1 MRRRRRSQVPE
12 RIAIW
17 TVLIGLLALGIS
29 KVNVELISW
38 VVVIGCGY
46 ELFIGKTQCRVS
58 KVGGG
63 ACRNNVRGRLRG
75 CWIVAH
81 RRAKRDAIFLK
92 VTGKVSPLARFRK
105 PVEGSAEPAIASGSV
120 AGPEL
125 KVPEAEKS
133 FDRLMLVLTF
143 IGTVAG
149 VVSAVR

>member
-1 MRRRRRSQVPE
+1 VTSRCGVAMGRRRRSQLPE

-63 ACRNNVRGRLRG
+63 ACRNNARGRLRG

-81 RRAKRDAIFLK
+81 RRAKWDAIFHRA
-92 VTGKVSPLARFRK
+92 TGKVSPF
-105 PVEGSAEPAIASGSV
+105 
-120 AGPEL
+120 
-125 KVPEAEKS
+125 
-133 FDRLMLVLTF
+133 
-143 IGTVAG
+143 
-149 VVSAVR
+149 SAVSGAIGGECRACRCVGAGLCPGVDGAKG

>member
-1 MRRRRRSQVPE
+1 MGHRRRSQVPE

-63 ACRNNVRGRLRG
+63 ACRNNTRGRLRG
-75 CWIVAH
+75 S
-81 RRAKRDAIFLK
+81 RASFR
-92 VTGKVSPLARFRK
+92 LAR
-105 PVEGSAEPAIASGSV
+105 SAYRRCAASGPNS
-120 AGPEL
+120 P
-125 KVPEAEKS
+125 
-133 FDRLMLVLTF
+133 
-143 IGTVAG
+143 
-149 VVSAVR
+149 

>member
-1 MRRRRRSQVPE
+1 MGHRRRSQVPE

-29 KVNVELISW
+29 KVNVEVISW

-63 ACRNNVRGRLRG
+63 ACRNNARGRLRG

-81 RRAKRDAIFLK
+81 RRAKWDAIFHRT
-92 VTGKVSPLARFRK
+92 TGKASPLARFRM
-105 PVEGSAEPAIASGSV
+105 PVAGSAEPVVVSRVSA
-120 AGPEL
+120 PEL
-125 KVPEAEKS
+125 AVSTAEKS
-133 FDRLMLVLTF
+133 SNRMMLVLTL

-149 VVSAVR
+149 VISAVK

>member
-1 MRRRRRSQVPE
+1 MAHRRRSQVPD

-17 TVLIGLLALGIS
+17 TILIGLLALGIS

-46 ELFIGKTQCRVS
+46 ELFIGKTQCRVC

-63 ACRNNVRGRLRG
+63 ACRNNARGRLRG

-81 RRAKRDAIFLK
+81 RRAKWDAIFHK
-92 VTGKVSPLARFRK
+92 ATGRVSPLARFRM
-105 PVEGSAEPAIASGSV
+105 PVDGSAEPVIGSGPVSV
-120 AGPEL
+120 AEL
-125 KVPEAEKS
+125 IVPNAEKL
-133 FDRLMLVLTF
+133 FNWLMLVLTF

-149 VVSAVR
+149 VASAVK

>member
-1 MRRRRRSQVPE
+1 MGRKRRSQVPE

-46 ELFIGKTQCRVS
+46 ELFLGKTQCRVS

-63 ACRNNVRGRLRG
+63 ACRNNARGRLRG

-81 RRAKRDAIFLK
+81 RRAKWDAIFHRA
-92 VTGKVSPLARFRK
+92 TGKASPLARFRM
-105 PVEGSAEPAIASGSV
+105 PVEESAEPVVTSGSV
-120 AGPEL
+120 SAPEL
-125 KVPEAEKS
+125 TVPKAEKS
-133 FDRLMLVLTF
+133 FNQLMLVLTF
-143 IGTVAG
+143 VGTVAG
-149 VVSAVR
+149 VVSAVK

>member
-1 MRRRRRSQVPE
+1 MGRRRRSRVPE
-12 RIAIW
+12 RIVIW
-17 TVLIGLLALGIS
+17 TVLIVLLALGIS
-29 KVNVELISW
+29 KANVELISW

-46 ELFIGKTQCRVS
+46 ELFVGKAQCRVS
-58 KVGGG
+58 KVGGA

-81 RRAKRDAIFLK
+81 RRAKWDAVFLK
-92 VTGKVSPLARFRK
+92 ATGKVSPLARFRM
-105 PVEGSAEPAIASGSV
+105 PV
-120 AGPEL
+120 AGSTDPVAISRSVSAPEL

-149 VVSAVR
+149 VVSAIR